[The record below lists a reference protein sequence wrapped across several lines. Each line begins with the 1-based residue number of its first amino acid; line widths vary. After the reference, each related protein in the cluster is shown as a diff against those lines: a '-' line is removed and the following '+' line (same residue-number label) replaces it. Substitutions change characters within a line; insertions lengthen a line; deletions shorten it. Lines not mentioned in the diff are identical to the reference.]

1 MKKKAKKKQFDSFP
15 ASSPIFLRRSQFT
28 PFVRVGGGG
37 GGGRWRG
44 VLIIGTVV
52 STPATLSLNLCHW
65 ERSDSVQSRLCWH
78 LQPDFILR
86 QLRDENS
93 VTLILPNL
101 AWLRLYL
108 THTGDCISTD
118 NQIRTIMWF
127 ILLHQKC
134 WHDCCLQFS
143 TWQYLVCFVYCLKN
157 KQKCITQV
165 KQLEAKRRVF
175 KPDDTRLRVFWMAW
189 KIISDIL

>member
-1 MKKKAKKKQFDSFP
+1 MKKKVKKKQFDSFP

-28 PFVRVGGGG
+28 PFFRVGGGVG
-37 GGGRWRG
+37 GGGEVERG
-44 VLIIGTVV
+44 ADDWNCRLHP
-52 STPATLSLNLCHW
+52 SNPFPKPLSLREIWLGTI
-65 ERSDSVQSRLCWH
+65 QALLTPTSRLHPETIKRWK
-78 LQPDFILR
+78 LGDT
-86 QLRDENS
+86 D
-93 VTLILPNL
+93 L

-108 THTGDCISTD
+108 THIGDCISTD

-143 TWQYLVCFVYCLKN
+143 TWQYLVCFMYCLKN

-165 KQLEAKRRVF
+165 
-175 KPDDTRLRVFWMAW
+175 
-189 KIISDIL
+189 

>member
-28 PFVRVGGGG
+28 PFFRVGGGVG
-37 GGGRWRG
+37 GGGEVERG
-44 VLIIGTVV
+44 ADDWNCRLHP
-52 STPATLSLNLCHW
+52 SNPFPKPLSLREIWLGTI
-65 ERSDSVQSRLCWH
+65 QALLTPTSRLHPETIKRWK
-78 LQPDFILR
+78 LGDT
-86 QLRDENS
+86 D
-93 VTLILPNL
+93 L
-101 AWLRLYL
+101 AWLRLYFIL
-108 THTGDCISTD
+108 THVGDCVSTD

-143 TWQYLVCFVYCLKN
+143 TWQYLVCFMYCLKN

-165 KQLEAKRRVF
+165 
-175 KPDDTRLRVFWMAW
+175 
-189 KIISDIL
+189 